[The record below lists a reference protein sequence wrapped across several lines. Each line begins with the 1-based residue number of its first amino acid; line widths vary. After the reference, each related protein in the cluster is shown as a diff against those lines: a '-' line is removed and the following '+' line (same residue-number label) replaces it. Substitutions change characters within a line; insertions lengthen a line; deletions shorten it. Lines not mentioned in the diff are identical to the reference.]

1 MKKISAFTTVL
12 LGLLM
17 LPACENKGGEAEEVK
32 GDFFEIIS
40 GTSSSYAVVY
50 PSDAEEQVIKDA
62 ASLRAAIYKAT
73 GVKLDLTDDSSAPSG
88 HEIIVGT
95 TTRTATASAMAKFPD
110 DYSFCISRVGDDI
123 VIAASDEDILSYA
136 LYDFDKNVL
145 SQKTR
150 AKAGMLRI
158 EEGDYKVKSLGCPL
172 TIKHLMG
179 TRMYYKL
186 GVQEFASSGASP
198 DASIASTQG
207 ACSDGEYMYFAFRDN
222 ADNGAGSTGVWGVM
236 VKNRIT
242 DSGLERVAATEKF
255 VGGHANSMAYCDADG
270 LLYLVA
276 ANTSGGIVRV
286 DPKTMTVVDTK
297 YFMPVPTAITYNKE
311 QGKFMMRSGSTLIVS
326 DATLSNTLVSV
337 KRTDGS
343 QYVTQ
348 GVGSDDMYCYFPMSA
363 SSANGTENNNQ
374 LLVYDWEGNYIQTI
388 MIDLPYESEDMF
400 TVGSRY
406 FINFAGSKVLGHRV
420 YELVITDYFYRT
432 KLSVAGAA
440 LLEE

>member
-73 GVKLDLTDDSSAPSG
+73 GVKLELTDDSSAPSG

-186 GVQEFASSGASP
+186 GVQECASSGASP

-222 ADNGAGSTGVWGVM
+222 ADNGAGKVTR
-236 VKNRIT
+236 NRSIA
-242 DSGLERVAATEKF
+242 SRVQKAPGGRGGMIRKKQQKKEEKSDEKSEEGQCNGSF
-255 VGGHANSMAYCDADG
+255 CGNGSRND
-270 LLYLVA
+270 
-276 ANTSGGIVRV
+276 R
-286 DPKTMTVVDTK
+286 
-297 YFMPVPTAITYNKE
+297 
-311 QGKFMMRSGSTLIVS
+311 RSGSG
-326 DATLSNTLVSV
+326 
-337 KRTDGS
+337 R
-343 QYVTQ
+343 
-348 GVGSDDMYCYFPMSA
+348 
-363 SSANGTENNNQ
+363 
-374 LLVYDWEGNYIQTI
+374 
-388 MIDLPYESEDMF
+388 
-400 TVGSRY
+400 
-406 FINFAGSKVLGHRV
+406 
-420 YELVITDYFYRT
+420 
-432 KLSVAGAA
+432 
-440 LLEE
+440 